1 MRCAGHQAMLDSRSH
16 DLLTRARVALQAAI
30 RCEADL
36 VALLDQPPKP
46 TARQTRRGRGALEA
60 ARALS

>member
-1 MRCAGHQAMLDSRSH
+1 MLDSRSH